1 MRGVNTKSI
10 YHSINY
16 KTLFLTILV
25 LAVFFVAACQIP
37 QYTPPAG
44 AAPGSEENDVSK
56 ELEQLTN
63 EVKDE
68 NKDAAKE
75 AEAKTKEMTPEEK
88 AREEFKRKLLEKQ
101 AEAQKAAEAKPAEP
115 VVKTEEKKVEPAK
128 PTETEPAKV
137 EAKAAPKAEPKTV
150 STPAKDASGE
160 LTLAL
165 NEGDLVALKLKATD
179 PDGDKLTYA
188 FDKPLNAEGK
198 WQTKAG
204 DAGDYNVKISV
215 SDGKNTVSSDLKIV
229 VTKLNKAPVLENI
242 ADVKVKEGDT
252 VTLAVKAADADDDKL
267 TYSYSGWMTA
277 PSYTTNYNDAGD
289 HEVTV
294 TVSDG
299 KESASQKVKVTVE
312 DVNRA
317 PTLEW

>member
-1 MRGVNTKSI
+1 MRGVNTKYI
-10 YHSINY
+10 YNSINY
-16 KTLFLTILV
+16 KIVFLTILV

-37 QYTPPAG
+37 QYTPPTG
-44 AAPGSEENDVSK
+44 AAPSGEAKDVSK
-56 ELEQLTN
+56 ELEQLTK

-75 AEAKTKEMTPEEK
+75 AEAETKEMTPEEK

-101 AEAQKAAEAKPAEP
+101 AEAQKAAEAEP
-115 VVKTEEKKVEPAK
+115 SVKTEEEKVEPAN
-128 PTETEPAKV
+128 PAETEPVKV
-137 EAKAAPKAEPKTV
+137 ETKAEPKTV
-150 STPAKDASGE
+150 STPTKDASGK

-165 NEGDLVALKLKATD
+165 NEGDLIALKLKATD
-179 PDGDKLTYA
+179 PDGDKLTYT

-204 DAGDYNVKISV
+204 DAGDYEVKISV
-215 SDGKNTVSSDLKIV
+215 SDGKNTVSNELKIV
-229 VTKLNKAPVLENI
+229 VTKLNKAPVLEKI
-242 ADVKVKEGDT
+242 ADVKVKEGDI
-252 VTLAVKAADADDDKL
+252 VTLAVKASDADSDQL
-267 TYSYSGWMTA
+267 TYSYSGWITA

-299 KESASQKVKVTVE
+299 KESVSQKVKVTVE